1 MFLDSLALIN
11 CCIECIQYT
20 VPLKS
25 KLPVVSCVM
34 LRDSRIIEA
43 AIFGINYWRHIQPET
58 DFKFHVALQRLRKTG
73 VTFCDKCLSRRFLSL
88 SLAHCLIGVSEF
100 LDLLAID
107 IWHCIWSWRLFCWN
121 VKTTPN
127 FLNFLNEQI
136 NVRIHVNCQQF
147 ITL

>member
-1 MFLDSLALIN
+1 MFFDSLALIN

-25 KLPVVSCVM
+25 KLPVVSCAT
-34 LRDSRIIEA
+34 LSDSRIIEA

-58 DFKFHVALQRLRKTG
+58 DFKFHYKDWGKRALDF
-73 VTFCDKCLSRRFLSL
+73 VISCLSRRVLSL

-100 LDLLAID
+100 SDLLVID
-107 IWHCIWSWRLFCWN
+107 IWHCIWSCRLVRWN
-121 VKTTPN
+121 VTTTPS